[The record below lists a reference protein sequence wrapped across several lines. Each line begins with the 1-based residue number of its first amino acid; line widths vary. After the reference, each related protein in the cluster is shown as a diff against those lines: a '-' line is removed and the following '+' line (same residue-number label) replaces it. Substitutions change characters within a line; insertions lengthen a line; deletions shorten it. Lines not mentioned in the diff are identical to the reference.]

1 MRISDWSSD
10 VCSSDLDVAGIEEVG
25 LPQCAAMAQHPRQRL
40 QQVQQALQIGAVLRG
55 AEVHVVP
62 ERLEARGELVAPEV
76 EADDAQAKAG
86 EGADALHH
94 RALRPVVAKERD
106 AADRKSTRLNSSH

>member
-1 MRISDWSSD
+1 
-10 VCSSDLDVAGIEEVG
+10 
-25 LPQCAAMAQHPRQRL
+25 MAQTPRQRL
-40 QQVQQALQIGAVLRG
+40 QEVQQAIQIGAVLRG

-86 EGADALHH
+86 EGAVALHH

-106 AADRKSTRLNSSH
+106 AALQRRLRNCSAFRFRSAHGREPPAPTAPPTFPSPRPW